1 MPKRKNKIQKV
12 ENNNTENKT
21 RWAKGFRQE
30 IKKIIWPTGKELAEN
45 TVVVLT
51 SVIIVALIIFVLDFA
66 FSELSNLAVT
76 GVSKVV
82 NTTST
87 ENTVEESTE
96 DVNSSELLANSNLI
110 EITE

>member
-12 ENNNTENKT
+12 ENSNTEKNT

-45 TVVVLT
+45 TAVVLT
-51 SVIIVALIIFVLDFA
+51 SVILVALIIFVLDFA

-76 GVSKVV
+76 GVSKAV
-82 NTTST
+82 NQTS
-87 ENTVEESTE
+87 ENSVEATE
-96 DVNSSELLANSNLI
+96 DSSELLANSNLV

>member
-1 MPKRKNKIQKV
+1 MPKKKNKIQKV
-12 ENNNTENKT
+12 DNNTEKKT

-30 IKKIIWPTGKELAEN
+30 IKKIIWPTGKELVEN

-51 SVIIVALIIFVLDFA
+51 SVILVALIIFVLDLA

-76 GVSKVV
+76 GVSKAV
-82 NTTST
+82 NTTTST
-87 ENTVEESTE
+87 E
-96 DVNSSELLANSNLI
+96 SSDAEAAKDAAASLLANSNLV